1 MGASSSSGRRRIREV
16 NVKIHILTIALIGAV
31 APVAAQNAPAPA
43 ATKPIPRTADGKP
56 DLSGVWQAL
65 GVSLTG
71 ETPAQP
77 GGAYAAGR
85 GAAPAGRGA
94 GRGPREAPP
103 YKPELV
109 AKVRELVADPANS
122 PSARCMLLG
131 VPAITMNPM
140 PLEIVQTPKKTVI
153 LYEVMRAY
161 RIIPTDRDHPKD
173 LDPTYMGDSVGHWEG
188 DTYVVDV
195 TGFNDRTW
203 LDGAGHFHSDAL
215 HVVERYTRTPQDTIH
230 YEVTAEDPNVLTKP
244 WKVVDA
250 QLRHP
255 PREDRIMEY
264 ECDNNIDLSHIV
276 KPGSR

>member
-1 MGASSSSGRRRIREV
+1 MKNYSFDF
-16 NVKIHILTIALIGAV
+16 IAIIVVVAV
-31 APVAAQNAPAPA
+31 ASLAAQNTPVS
-43 ATKPIPRTADGKP
+43 ATDKPIPRAADGKP

-71 ETPAQP
+71 ETPAPPARGGAP
-77 GGAYAAGR
+77 GG
-85 GAAPAGRGA
+85 AGRGA

-103 YKPELV
+103 YKPDLM

-161 RIIPTDRDHPKD
+161 RIIPTGPDHPKD

>member
-1 MGASSSSGRRRIREV
+1 VLRHSFRFIAIATVGAIS
-16 NVKIHILTIALIGAV
+16 LL
-31 APVAAQNAPAPA
+31 AQGNPPA
-43 ATKPIPRTADGKP
+43 TDKPIPRAADGKP

-71 ETPAQP
+71 ETPAPPARGPAP
-77 GGAYAAGR
+77 GGGGRAG
-85 GAAPAGRGA
+85 GA

-103 YKPELV
+103 YKPELLD
-109 AKVRELVADPANS
+109 KVRALVADPANS
-122 PSARCMLLG
+122 PSAHCMLLG

-153 LYEVMRAY
+153 LYEVMRAF
-161 RIIPTDRDHPKD
+161 RIIPSDGRDHPKD
-173 LDPTYMGDSVGHWEG
+173 LDPTYMGDSVAHWDG
-188 DTYVVDV
+188 DTFVVDV

>member
-1 MGASSSSGRRRIREV
+1 VRKHSVIAITIGLLSASS
-16 NVKIHILTIALIGAV
+16 AV
-31 APVAAQNAPAPA
+31 FAQNTPTPA
-43 ATKPIPRTADGKP
+43 ASKPIPRAADGKP

-77 GGAYAAGR
+77 GGAYAVAGPAR
-85 GAAPAGRGA
+85 GG

-103 YKPELV
+103 YKPELL
-109 AKVRELVADPANS
+109 AKVKELVADPANS

-153 LYEVMRAY
+153 LYEVMRAF
-161 RIIPTDRDHPKD
+161 RIIPSDGRDHPKD
-173 LDPTYMGDSVGHWEG
+173 LDPSYMGDSVAHWDG
-188 DTYVVDV
+188 DTFVIDV